1 VKTWRWIVAI
11 GFVTAMIEAAPAG
24 SQAPPQP
31 QPRELSQQETELRV
45 KAEAARRLRVR
56 PEEVRVVET
65 SERVWPDAGLGCN
78 ARRGVLE
85 PSPTPGFRVIAEAG
99 GRRLT
104 FHTDRHGRLLRC
116 ISRPTPIDPI
126 KR

>member
-1 VKTWRWIVAI
+1 VTFWPSIVASCFLTAVI
-11 GFVTAMIEAAPAG
+11 GIAPLGAW
-24 SQAPPQP
+24 QAPPA
-31 QPRELSQQETELRV
+31 QPRELSKQETELRV
-45 KAEAARRLRVR
+45 KAEAARRFRVR
-56 PEEVRVVET
+56 PEEVSVIET

-85 PSPTPGFRVIAEAG
+85 PSPTAGFRVIAEAG

-116 ISRPTPIDPI
+116 ISRPTPLDPI
-126 KR
+126 K